1 MDWPCEWQAADDH
14 GSVCAEG
21 AVGGVEFSA
30 CAEGR
35 LGTDNGLIMKVV
47 VEYVDGV
54 TKRFD
59 GVREYAVNG
68 GILILH
74 ALVDV
79 TPTLI
84 PWMHVRFVTPWTV
97 VDEQKR
103 SMGFKPPVGV
113 AVDDGQDNGTKV

>member
-1 MDWPCEWQAADDH
+1 
-14 GSVCAEG
+14 
-21 AVGGVEFSA
+21 
-30 CAEGR
+30 
-35 LGTDNGLIMKVV
+35 MKVV

-97 VDEQKR
+97 VDEQKQ
-103 SMGFKPPVGV
+103 SMGFKPKVV
-113 AVDDGQDNGTKV
+113 VEDDGQGDGVTV